1 MNMFLVIFCRCVL
14 FVKGKLLINRVYLSF
29 DYFENFYYGFKW
41 YIFFMIFL
49 LGFVICCYLW
59 YIIELGF
66 NVEIWFVSNV

>member
-29 DYFENFYYGFKW
+29 DYFKIFIMVLNDIYFLWYFYW
-41 YIFFMIFL
+41 V
-49 LGFVICCYLW
+49 FVICCNLW